1 MAAFLPSFS
10 PVFARDDLQV
20 DYTVAPDQRL
30 AWAIHVQM
38 LEFFPPETA
47 IRGGLQD
54 PADRFAVAY
63 PAHAQGFHVPH
74 GTFKVMDDTRNCIYV
89 AERSDFTRTGIDIA
103 PIIHRHLGLTQTQL
117 DERVQLCTKST
128 PWFESGVPICY
139 ALSYIRGCW
148 VPADNYIHA
157 WELGYPR
164 YQWFLIQTDAVD
176 LWVRDLATNLV
187 YQTSA
192 AELAPGIRVRDLIRK
207 PELLHKPGALYQR
220 HDASRSWDCDDDWTK
235 HRAPCH
241 ITELQ
246 LTVHRYWLWKQEFN
260 AARAQDPETV
270 AAVGTGNVD
279 RGILNL
285 NIDDV
290 DEDMD
295 SADETESV
303 QLEPTRS
310 NTSSAPPQRQACPTP
325 DSMPDLESVSSSGSE
340 CSGPGSGDEDDI
352 PTDLE
357 SQEGDVESVTW
368 EEYVDGE
375 HGPGWYRYHACFAVG
390 QGIESDGLFDYESGD
405 ARSA

>member
-10 PVFARDDLQV
+10 PVFAHDDLQV

-30 AWAIHVQM
+30 SWAIHVQL

-47 IRGGLQD
+47 IRRGLQD

-74 GTFKVMDDTRNCIYV
+74 GSFKVVDDRRNCIYV
-89 AERSDFTRTGIDIA
+89 VERRDFTKDGIDIT
-103 PIIHRHLGLTQTQL
+103 PMIHRHLGLLQTQL

-128 PWFESGVPICY
+128 PWFESGVPIRC

-148 VPADNYIHA
+148 VPADSYIHA

-164 YQWFLIQTDAVD
+164 YQLFLIQTDAVD

-192 AELAPGIRVRDLIRK
+192 SELAPGIRVRDLIRK

-220 HDASRSWDCDDDWTK
+220 HDTSRNWDDGEDWTK
-235 HRAPCH
+235 YRAPCH
-241 ITELQ
+241 LTELQ

-260 AARAQDPETV
+260 AARAHGHET
-270 AAVGTGNVD
+270 AAVGTGHVD

-285 NIDDV
+285 NLDDL
-290 DEDMD
+290 DEEMD

-303 QLEPTRS
+303 QLEPTRRNS
-310 NTSSAPPQRQACPTP
+310 TSVPSQRAACPTP
-325 DSMPDLESVSSSGSE
+325 DSMPELEAVSDSSSKCAGARSR
-340 CSGPGSGDEDDI
+340 DEDDI
-352 PTDLE
+352 PSDLE
-357 SQEGDVESVTW
+357 SQDGDVQSVTW
-368 EEYVDGE
+368 EEYIDGE
-375 HGPGWYRYHACFAVG
+375 HGLGWYRYHAHFATG
-390 QGIESDGLFDYESGD
+390 PSAGSDGPFDYESGD
-405 ARSA
+405 AHSA